1 MLKRVFAINIIII
14 MIFVSYSQ
22 VFAAPKAKSSTGVS
36 AKGAVLVELYSSR
49 ILFAKDET
57 LRLPMASTTKIM
69 TALLAVESGFL
80 DKTFTIDKADIIIEG
95 SSMGLVA
102 GEHLT
107 LRELVY
113 GLMMRSGNDA
123 ANVIA
128 TIVGGNK
135 ANFVKKMNDKAKS
148 IGLTNTSFANPCGLD
163 DPSHY
168 TTAYELAKLTCF
180 AMKNPIFAEIVGT
193 KTKKITYNNSGYRV
207 LSNSNRLLRIYDG
220 AMGVKTGF
228 TKKSGRCLV
237 SCAVRDDVCLV
248 VVTLSDPNDWDD
260 HKRLLD
266 YGFSKLKNVQM
277 ESKLYEYSLPVVG
290 GVADTVKVQSEGETS
305 IALSSDEVSKIKIC
319 EELPRFIYAPIK
331 PGQVVGKIVYTL
343 DNVDVGYKLI
353 KTTAEI
359 KAIKPKGVKGFF
371 QRIWGFFF
379 K

>member
-1 MLKRVFAINIIII
+1 
-14 MIFVSYSQ
+14 
-22 VFAAPKAKSSTGVS
+22 
-36 AKGAVLVELYSSR
+36 
-49 ILFAKDET
+49 
-57 LRLPMASTTKIM
+57 MASTTKIM
-69 TALLAVESGFL
+69 TALLAVESGQL

-102 GEHLT
+102 GEKLT

-135 ANFVKKMNDKAKS
+135 AAFVVKMNEKAQS
-148 IGLTNTSFANPCGLD
+148 LGLVNTSFANPCGLD
-163 DPSHY
+163 DPSHF

-180 AMKNPIFAEIVGT
+180 AMKNPVFAEIVGT

-207 LSNSNRLLRIYDG
+207 MSNSNKLLRVYDG

-237 SCAVRDDVCLV
+237 SCAERNNVGLV

-266 YGFSKLKNVQM
+266 YGFSKLESKPM
-277 ESKLYEYSLPVVG
+277 ESKTYDYTLPVVG
-290 GVADTVKVQSEGETS
+290 GVTDTIKVQSEGELS
-305 IALSSDEVSKIKIC
+305 IALSGDEVSKIQIH
-319 EELPRFIYAPIK
+319 EELPRFIYAPVSQ
-331 PGQVVGKIVYTL
+331 GQVVGRIVYTL
-343 DNVDVGYKLI
+343 DNIDVGAKP
-353 KTTAEI
+353 I
-359 KAIKPKGVKGFF
+359 KATVEVKSRQPKGVKGFF
-371 QRIWGFFF
+371 QRIWEFFF